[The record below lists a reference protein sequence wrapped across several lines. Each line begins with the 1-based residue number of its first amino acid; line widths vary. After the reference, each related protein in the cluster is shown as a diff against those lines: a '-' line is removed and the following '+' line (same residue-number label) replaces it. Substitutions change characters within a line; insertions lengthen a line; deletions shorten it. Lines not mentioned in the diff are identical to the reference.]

1 MNLFAEFELWMFFAG
16 LGIFLFGMHMME
28 ESIRILSGAAFKSI
42 IRRSTGT
49 KPRAI
54 FSGMVS
60 TAVLQSSSAVSLMV
74 LAFVGAGIMNLI
86 QAISVMMGAKV
97 GTTATAW
104 IVAVFG
110 FTFNIETFSLP
121 MIGIG
126 GLGMIL
132 LAKSPKYV
140 NISKF
145 LVAFGFLF
153 MGLDYMK
160 NSVDQFAEAIDPE
173 IFSGYGILVYALA
186 GLVMTAIMQS
196 SSATIAIVLTMLFS
210 GVIEFNEGAAMVVGA
225 NVGTT
230 VTVMLG
236 AIGGMHT
243 KKQAAV
249 SQLLFTTG
257 TAVATLLVLPLLV
270 WVVLDLFSFSAN
282 PVVGL
287 ALFHSI
293 FNVFG
298 VMIYYPFIPRLAN
311 LVEGWIPERVVALSR
326 YIHKTDPEI
335 EEAGLEAFR
344 KEVGCQLQV
353 TVGYMENQ
361 ISGSRKRDKGGVR
374 YEDLERYNAEI
385 FEYYSKMQTKELPE
399 KFVKPMEELLRASRN
414 IMNSAKNIEESAN
427 EFDIL
432 EKEDGTVHIS
442 AVQSIRERIHT
453 LSETVRA
460 MEELQSEEEV
470 REVKDEV
477 EKFFEYNEQKD
488 KEFIRMCSSA
498 VKEPEFRK
506 VEITFLLMLNRL
518 ITQSCRMV
526 VYGMRTIL
534 EHHAE
539 SFRAGP

>member
-1 MNLFAEFELWMFFAG
+1 MNLFAEFEIWLFLAG

-54 FSGMVS
+54 LSGMAS

-104 IVAVFG
+104 IVAIFG

-126 GLGMIL
+126 GLGIIL

-160 NSVDQFAEAIDPE
+160 SSVDQFAEAIDPA
-173 IFSGYGILVYALA
+173 IFTGYGILVYALA

-210 GVIEFNEGAAMVVGA
+210 GVIGFEAGAAMVVGA

-236 AIGGMHT
+236 AIGGIHT

-257 TAVATLLVLPLLV
+257 TAAATLLILPVLV
-270 WVVLDLFSFSAN
+270 WVVLDLFSLSGN
-282 PVVGL
+282 LVVGL
-287 ALFHSI
+287 ALFHTI
-293 FNVFG
+293 FNIFG
-298 VMIYYPFIPRLAN
+298 VLIYYPFIPGLAHM
-311 LVEGWIPERVVALSR
+311 VEGWIPERIVTLSR

-344 KEVGCQLQV
+344 KEIGCQLQV
-353 TVGYMENQ
+353 TVGFMEDE
-361 ISGSRKRDKGGVR
+361 ISGVRKRDGIR

-399 KFVKPMEELLRASRN
+399 KFVGPMEELLRASRN
-414 IMNSAKNIEESAN
+414 IMNSAKNIEESAKEFRVLEN
-427 EFDIL
+427 EESSIHL
-432 EKEDGTVHIS
+432 S
-442 AVQSIRERIHT
+442 AVQSIRGRIRM
-453 LSETVRA
+453 LSDTA
-460 MEELQSEEEV
+460 LLLEEV
-470 REVKDEV
+470 QGVGRLHEVKDEV
-477 EKFFEYNEQKD
+477 EKFFEYSMQKD
-488 KEFIRMCSSA
+488 KEFIRMCSDV
-498 VKEPEFRK
+498 VKEPAFRK
-506 VEITFLLMLNRL
+506 VEVTFLLMLNRL
-518 ITQSCRMV
+518 ITQSCRMM

-534 EHHAE
+534 EHQPE
-539 SFRAGP
+539 PSDAG

>member
-1 MNLFAEFELWMFFAG
+1 MNLFAEFEIWMFLAG

-54 FSGMVS
+54 LSGMAS

-104 IVAVFG
+104 IVAIFG

-126 GLGMIL
+126 GLGIIL

-153 MGLDYMK
+153 MGLDFMK
-160 NSVDQFAEAIDPE
+160 NSVDQFAEAIDPA
-173 IFSGYGILVYALA
+173 IFTGYGILVYALA
-186 GLVMTAIMQS
+186 GLIMTAIMQS

-210 GVIEFNEGAAMVVGA
+210 GVIGFEAGAAMVVGA

-236 AIGGMHT
+236 AIGGIHT

-257 TAVATLLVLPLLV
+257 TAAATLLILPVLV
-270 WVVLDLFSFSAN
+270 WVVLDLFSLSGN
-282 PVVGL
+282 LVVGL
-287 ALFHSI
+287 ALFHTI

-298 VMIYYPFIPRLAN
+298 VLIYYPFIPRLAYM
-311 LVEGWIPERVVALSR
+311 VEGWIPERIVTLSR

-344 KEVGCQLQV
+344 KEIGCQLQV
-353 TVGYMENQ
+353 TVGFMEDE
-361 ISGSRKRDKGGVR
+361 ISGVRKKDGIR

-399 KFVKPMEELLRASRN
+399 KFVGPMEELLRASRN
-414 IMNSAKNIEESAN
+414 IMNSAKNIEESAKEFRVLEN
-427 EFDIL
+427 EESSIHL
-432 EKEDGTVHIS
+432 S
-442 AVQSIRERIHT
+442 AVQSIRDRIRM
-453 LSETVRA
+453 LSDTA
-460 MEELQSEEEV
+460 LLLEEV
-470 REVKDEV
+470 QGVERLHEVKDEV
-477 EKFFEYNEQKD
+477 EKFFEYSMQKD
-488 KEFIRMCSSA
+488 KEFIRMCSGV
-498 VKEPEFRK
+498 VKEPAFRK
-506 VEITFLLMLNRL
+506 VEVTFLLMLNRL
-518 ITQSCRMV
+518 ITQSCRMM

-534 EHHAE
+534 EHQPEPSA
-539 SFRAGP
+539 AG